1 MRPTIA
7 RSVLPHA
14 GAVLILVGLAVA
26 YFRPQLEGKVVPQ
39 GDMIQHR
46 GMAQEIVRVQDQTGE
61 RPLWTN
67 SMFGGMPS
75 YQITTPDHGNGLRV
89 LHTVLSLGLDHP
101 LGAFLPAMLSF
112 YVLMIALGTDVWLAA
127 IGAFAFAFTTNNLTL
142 YEAGHISKLR
152 AVAYFPLVAAGMV
165 LAYRGRYAWGGLI
178 FAVGLG
184 LNIMANHVQ
193 MTYYLALTIPV
204 FLVAELIAD
213 LRAGRI
219 AHFARASAV
228 LLLAAVFA
236 AGSSAALLWM
246 TLEYSRET
254 VRGAAVLAGRPD
266 AGTDHGAGR
275 SGADGLSWDYAMQ
288 WSNGPIDLV
297 ASLVPGAAGGGSDE
311 RLGEHSAIARE
322 LRASGHQVPAN
333 ARFPLYWGELP
344 FTSGPIYFGASVL
357 LLFVMGLFLVKGPVK
372 WWLAIG
378 TLVTVLLSMGRHL
391 EGFNEFVFAHV
402 PLYNRFRTPNSAL
415 AVAAFLIPMLGLLA
429 LDRVVRGEARKPDVT
444 RSLLAGVGIL
454 GGISLFLFLLG
465 GSIFDVSHP
474 QDAGHR
480 HLERAML
487 ADRLALLQRD
497 ALRSLL
503 LVVSA
508 GGAIWAFAHGRIG
521 RRLLVA
527 GIGVIVVVDVWMV
540 DRRYVSPD
548 TFVDRATI
556 DEAFRPRPV
565 DVRILQDPD
574 PSYRVLDLTVNT
586 YESAQYSYFHKM
598 IGGYH
603 AAKLRRYQDLMER
616 HLVNGNRAVLDML
629 NTRYVII
636 RGPGGQPEVRRN
648 PTASGNAWFVDR
660 IRMVDTPNEEIE
672 ALADFDPAT
681 VAVVHRE
688 FSGEVAGLGPSAA
701 RGTIQLRGYRPDH
714 LTYRSE
720 SPQEALAVFSEVW
733 YGPDKG
739 WHAYV
744 DGAPA
749 ALIRANYALRALR
762 VPAGQHEIELVFKP
776 AAFHTGRTISRV
788 FSGLTVLGLVGFAGH
803 RGYRRMREA
812 ARR

>member
-1 MRPTIA
+1 
-7 RSVLPHA
+7 
-14 GAVLILVGLAVA
+14 
-26 YFRPQLEGKVVPQ
+26 
-39 GDMIQHR
+39 
-46 GMAQEIVRVQDQTGE
+46 
-61 RPLWTN
+61 
-67 SMFGGMPS
+67 
-75 YQITTPDHGNGLRV
+75 
-89 LHTVLSLGLDHP
+89 
-101 LGAFLPAMLSF
+101 
-112 YVLMIALGTDVWLAA
+112 
-127 IGAFAFAFTTNNLTL
+127 
-142 YEAGHISKLR
+142 
-152 AVAYFPLVAAGMV
+152 
-165 LAYRGRYAWGGLI
+165 
-178 FAVGLG
+178 
-184 LNIMANHVQ
+184 
-193 MTYYLALTIPV
+193 
-204 FLVAELIAD
+204 
-213 LRAGRI
+213 
-219 AHFARASAV
+219 
-228 LLLAAVFA
+228 
-236 AGSSAALLWM
+236 
-246 TLEYSRET
+246 
-254 VRGAAVLAGRPD
+254 
-266 AGTDHGAGR
+266 
-275 SGADGLSWDYAMQ
+275 
-288 WSNGPIDLV
+288 
-297 ASLVPGAAGGGSDE
+297 
-311 RLGEHSAIARE
+311 
-322 LRASGHQVPAN
+322 
-333 ARFPLYWGELP
+333 
-344 FTSGPIYFGASVL
+344 
-357 LLFVMGLFLVKGPVK
+357 
-372 WWLAIG
+372 
-378 TLVTVLLSMGRHL
+378 
-391 EGFNEFVFAHV
+391 
-402 PLYNRFRTPNSAL
+402 
-415 AVAAFLIPMLGLLA
+415 
-429 LDRVVRGEARKPDVT
+429 
-444 RSLLAGVGIL
+444 VGIL

-749 ALIRANYALRALR
+749 TLIRANYALRALR
-762 VPAGQHEIELVFKP
+762 VPAGRHEIELVFEP
-776 AAFHTGRTISRV
+776 VAFHTGRTISRV
-788 FSGLTVLGLVGFAGH
+788 FSRLILLGLVGFAGH
-803 RGYRRMREA
+803 RGYRSLREA
-812 ARR
+812 ARRPVP